1 MSRELIGNYGTIV
14 GSVHYFEQLNRENF
28 FGNLMRQPQS
38 TAYDNCLQ
46 DVTSRI
52 QDTVQEIYEDL
63 RKHIGI
69 IRHIPKNARENL
81 IKVLLGLTDI
91 CKMASTSNGRS
102 DECVSILSLSDYDT
116 YPQSRADDREI
127 EEAAEIVR
135 NGNFLTR
142 SDRMDV
148 IRQAMDWGDRSVSGD
163 LEKTIFLQA
172 VSQGHSREF
181 LGDVWLKLLYA
192 DDPRQ
197 FTGRCGRVIC
207 SEEYIDHIEKH
218 VFQTDIPNYY
228 GGRNGDRAYARL
240 ITSSLENIAKTI
252 EQDLEQ
258 GIRDNDYLQDENAD
272 RLREALNALER
283 CDVRCYSL
291 ESKVDEL
298 AWFVGGDAE
307 KIRQL
312 QGKLNEL
319 SVGEQLKED
328 GVYGKKTE
336 KAVAEFMQQLLH
348 GSVPTLTWAD
358 PLQSSFSSVYSKKIP
373 NTNVSALW
381 DFSQRSANPNK
392 GIVVFRVDEPH
403 GSFNYRHINT
413 VEGRSIKSGKY
424 NPSEFQRA
432 NLNALNHTEISD
444 DAYRVLKDFD
454 GVAKKVRVAGKI
466 LLVAGAVLDAL
477 ELYQTIEGDLHDADR
492 KIGKKT
498 YSAVAG
504 IGGSWGLG
512 ALGAKGGAAA
522 GAAIGT
528 AIMPGV
534 GTAIGGAVGG
544 LVLGIAGSYGGD
556 ALGRWVVDITVTE

>member
-1 MSRELIGNYGTIV
+1 
-14 GSVHYFEQLNRENF
+14 
-28 FGNLMRQPQS
+28 
-38 TAYDNCLQ
+38 
-46 DVTSRI
+46 
-52 QDTVQEIYEDL
+52 
-63 RKHIGI
+63 
-69 IRHIPKNARENL
+69 
-81 IKVLLGLTDI
+81 
-91 CKMASTSNGRS
+91 
-102 DECVSILSLSDYDT
+102 
-116 YPQSRADDREI
+116 
-127 EEAAEIVR
+127 
-135 NGNFLTR
+135 
-142 SDRMDV
+142 
-148 IRQAMDWGDRSVSGD
+148 
-163 LEKTIFLQA
+163 
-172 VSQGHSREF
+172 
-181 LGDVWLKLLYA
+181 
-192 DDPRQ
+192 
-197 FTGRCGRVIC
+197 
-207 SEEYIDHIEKH
+207 
-218 VFQTDIPNYY
+218 
-228 GGRNGDRAYARL
+228 
-240 ITSSLENIAKTI
+240 
-252 EQDLEQ
+252 
-258 GIRDNDYLQDENAD
+258 
-272 RLREALNALER
+272 
-283 CDVRCYSL
+283 
-291 ESKVDEL
+291 
-298 AWFVGGDAE
+298 
-307 KIRQL
+307 
-312 QGKLNEL
+312 
-319 SVGEQLKED
+319 
-328 GVYGKKTE
+328 
-336 KAVAEFMQQLLH
+336 MQQLLH
-348 GSVPTLTWAD
+348 GSVPTLTWVD

-432 NLNALNHTEISD
+432 NLNALNQTEISD

-466 LLVAGAVLDAL
+466 LLVAGAALDAL